1 MKKILKKLGGFF
13 DIDNI
18 KKEIIKLD
26 KDLQDEK
33 IWSDRE
39 KSLNIS
45 KEKASIEKKLSEFS
59 IISSDFLQ
67 LREFK
72 ELYDD
77 DQSLSLI
84 HI

>member
-1 MKKILKKLGGFF
+1 MTLIHKYLRLKKIQKKSGGFF

-59 IISSDFLQ
+59 IISSNVNH
-67 LREFK
+67 K
-72 ELYDD
+72 V
-77 DQSLSLI
+77 S
-84 HI
+84 HIVLHI